1 MFAARRHAQIQARR
15 LATSSIRRADPVVPA
30 ATQPAAP
37 AGTRPEVVTTAAPRA
52 SMMESAFPV
61 EAVKVRRP
69 VGGFRGGIFGFLL
82 GFSIASGYASYQLL
96 EEYKNASALLQASVE
111 ELQSST
117 AKVSQH
123 IRRIE
128 EVERDLKALSS
139 TSASKDEL
147 ARIREEAKKIYD
159 GLRIEFLDLRTHV
172 WGMQQD
178 LHALAKKEN
187 TSVRI

>member
-1 MFAARRHAQIQARR
+1 MVGL
-15 LATSSIRRADPVVPA
+15 LAL
-30 ATQPAAP
+30 
-37 AGTRPEVVTTAAPRA
+37 TRSVMAKRGRTLGVVTTAAPR
-52 SMMESAFPV
+52 SSIVENAFPV

-82 GFSIASGYASYQLL
+82 GFSVASGYASYQLL

-111 ELQSST
+111 ELQMST
-117 AKVSQH
+117 VKVSQH

-128 EVERDLKALSS
+128 EVERDLKALAS